1 MRLFL
6 FWLTLALVILV
17 VLYIGLSLR
26 RAIQSGEPF
35 RIPDLLYDAVTSRPA
50 RILFGMVMACF
61 ALLAIWHV
69 EETREP
75 PKRNYEPA
83 RIENGRIV
91 PGQFH

>member
-6 FWLTLALVILV
+6 FWLTLGLVVLV
-17 VLYIGLSLR
+17 VLYAGISLR
-26 RAIQSGEPF
+26 RAILTGEPF
-35 RIPDLLYDAVTSRPA
+35 RVLDVLYEAMTGRPA
-50 RILFGMVMACF
+50 RILFGMLLACF

-69 EETREP
+69 QETREP